1 MANLFEVQT
10 HKQLHDTLST
20 FKRWHTTP
28 SLFEPSL
35 FEISLYRGPICRIYD
50 YQFHG
55 SSLNRTYTCDA
66 NTFVFQIHGQE
77 FSLEFGNFD
86 TTLFLGKMIWIR
98 KHIMQTCLLTWNHEF
113 FQSNHLAMCII
124 KKYLLFEFGDFL
136 SRFSLTQINTIT
148 KLLKNHQIIFFYNVN
163 HVV

>member
-10 HKQLHDTLST
+10 HKQLHVTLST

-86 TTLFLGKMIWIR
+86 TTLFFGQNDLNPEAHYANLFTNLKSRI
-98 KHIMQTCLLTWNHEF
+98 F
-113 FQSNHLAMCII
+113 SPNHLAMCII
-124 KKYLLFEFGDFL
+124 NKCLAVFQFGDFFYHVFH
-136 SRFSLTQINTIT
+136 SHKSTQSQSFWKIT
-148 KLLKNHQIIFFYNVN
+148 KLSFFTM
-163 HVV
+163 